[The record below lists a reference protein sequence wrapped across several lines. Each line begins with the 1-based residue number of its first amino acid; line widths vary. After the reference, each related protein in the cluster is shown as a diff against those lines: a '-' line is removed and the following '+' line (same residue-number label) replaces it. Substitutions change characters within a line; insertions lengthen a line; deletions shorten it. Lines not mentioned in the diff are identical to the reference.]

1 MAGTYHA
8 SPANVHCVDCRETNL
23 VMRSG
28 IHLGRVV
35 ALSPDKIVVASRMI
49 DTSSRARSTRGEVSR
64 YDCAATTFAV
74 LGYK

>member
-1 MAGTYHA
+1 
-8 SPANVHCVDCRETNL
+8 
-23 VMRSG
+23 MRSD

-35 ALSPDKIVVASRMI
+35 ALSPDKIMVASRMI